1 MDDER
6 FEQIGAHLL
15 ALETIIALMVP
26 IIWRDGTEGQR
37 LFIENLRAQ
46 ARDLRATNAPTAAIE
61 AYERVARLADDD
73 SRNLADLPPSGR
85 RRRREP

>member
-26 IIWRDGTEGQR
+26 IIWRDGTEGQKQ
-37 LFIENLRAQ
+37 FIESLRAQ
-46 ARDLRATNAPTAAIE
+46 AKDLRSMNAPTAAIQ
-61 AYERVARLADDD
+61 AYERIARLADDD
-73 SRNLADLPPSGR
+73 PRNLDELPPR
-85 RRRREP
+85 AKR

>member
-6 FEQIGAHLL
+6 FEQMGAHLL

-46 ARDLRATNAPTAAIE
+46 ARDLRAMNAPTSAIE

-73 SRNLADLPPSGR
+73 PRNLDELPPGGQR
-85 RRRREP
+85 KG